1 MKRRIRRIPHNKGPA
16 FQYPSTNLTVAYD
29 ADLFSSDNTELLPYF
44 DKSGQLCHSS
54 YVSKLARSRSDLVG
68 CPVPSDFKTAL
79 REGYEFQRSVT
90 RPIYAP
96 HPRLAH
102 CNDICETVPQLV
114 YTASTDVAAVE
125 HDRFKNQ
132 MRMKTSV
139 MAPVPTALFD
149 STPFVDSLQRPLIML
164 AVIPFVYVGYR
175 ICRTIAAL
183 VKAIFIYLIAPLFY
197 KPNLVQ
203 YVNRWTVVTGG
214 TDGIGKAYTIELA
227 KRGLSKFVL
236 IGRNQTKLSDMKT
249 LLVNS
254 VGVGR
259 ENLERYGDNPEADRQ
274 ILKVNALG
282 AAEFLS
288 MVLPPME
295 RCGGGQIV
303 VLSSSQGIKPIPL
316 LAAYSAA
323 KSMLLFL
330 SETIDREHPTISV
343 QCLTPA
349 LVATKMVYYERG
361 STFVVTPDNFVREA
375 VNSIGLTKKTS
386 GCFNHEIQ

>member
-1 MKRRIRRIPHNKGPA
+1 MTSNS
-16 FQYPSTNLTVAYD
+16 F
-29 ADLFSSDNTELLPYF
+29 
-44 DKSGQLCHSS
+44 
-54 YVSKLARSRSDLVG
+54 
-68 CPVPSDFKTAL
+68 
-79 REGYEFQRSVT
+79 REYISE
-90 RPIYAP
+90 I
-96 HPRLAH
+96 
-102 CNDICETVPQLV
+102 DIG
-114 YTASTDVAAVE
+114 
-125 HDRFKNQ
+125 
-132 MRMKTSV
+132 
-139 MAPVPTALFD
+139 
-149 STPFVDSLQRPLIML
+149 FV
-164 AVIPFVYVGYR
+164 
-175 ICRTIAAL
+175 
-183 VKAIFIYLIAPLFY
+183 
-197 KPNLVQ
+197 
-203 YVNRWTVVTGG
+203 
-214 TDGIGKAYTIELA
+214 
-227 KRGLSKFVL
+227 
-236 IGRNQTKLSDMKT
+236 
-249 LLVNS
+249 VNS

-303 VLSSSQGIKPIPL
+303 VLSSSQGIRPIPL

-386 GCFNHEIQ
+386 GCFNHEIQVRA